1 MVFDFEYNQILEN
14 LALLEDRGFKLP
26 CPIRCE
32 KYASKIIGY
41 AKERFESKKDQKIM
55 TSLINDMGHVRDIV
69 RTNPKKEVYT
79 ELTKIVQQWRK
90 IIQGIEEYKPHNVL
104 NCKNGV
110 CKNVNN

>member
-1 MVFDFEYNQILEN
+1 
-14 LALLEDRGFKLP
+14 
-26 CPIRCE
+26 
-32 KYASKIIGY
+32 
-41 AKERFESKKDQKIM
+41 
-55 TSLINDMGHVRDIV
+55 MGHVRDIV